1 MCSAEKFPG
10 ILTVK
15 KPVKSSQKK
24 FLLFLNTNP
33 LPPVSLG
40 FLNRQSQIPF
50 RQAASDVFQQS
61 TLSPSPKKNARE
73 RRNFEIFFLPANALI
88 YLTDRV

>member
-1 MCSAEKFPG
+1 
-10 ILTVK
+10 VK

-50 RQAASDVFQQS
+50 RQAARCDQFAAL
-61 TLSPSPKKNARE
+61 TLTRDENGFVERSRELREFAGSAGDSRSKLSKNKTARLE
-73 RRNFEIFFLPANALI
+73 HP
-88 YLTDRV
+88 T